1 LRGFLVNLFTPY
13 RTSIT
18 PNFAIF
24 HISIL
29 NKYRSFF
36 AFLQRHSARAAH
48 EVQKAYISTAQWY
61 YETGFRRYVRAL
73 DRIRG
78 RSVARTEPVGSVASE
93 SSLSLF
99 SRQPAPGV
107 IAQGSRSSVDTL
119 HGPNIM
125 QRSEES
131 GVILAYRADEPDFV
145 NESALVHLC
154 VCTDFVLCFTQKSTP
169 EELFRSISLV
179 IADNARAEYAFI
191 ASFFGRPDDFYH
203 PVTTEKVNVT
213 FAQKLSRDRQPMESA
228 SSHLSTIQDDDSV
241 SIVSEGQSLSH
252 GLSLSARDRSAKTR
266 TQATEHVWKQIF
278 EPSLEYAKVCV
289 P

>member
-1 LRGFLVNLFTPY
+1 MNSFTPY

-73 DRIRG
+73 ERIRA
-78 RSVARTEPVGSVASE
+78 RSVVRTELVGSVASE

-99 SRQPAPGV
+99 SRQGASSV
-107 IAQGSRSSVDTL
+107 SNQGPRSSVDTL
-119 HGPNIM
+119 HGPNII

-145 NESALVHLC
+145 REIILISRC
-154 VCTDFVLCFTQKSTP
+154 VCTDLRLIITTES
-169 EELFRSISLV
+169 
-179 IADNARAEYAFI
+179 NARRTV
-191 ASFFGRPDDFYH
+191 SFNLTCHSGQR
-203 PVTTEKVNVT
+203 K
-213 FAQKLSRDRQPMESA
+213 SRVCIHIIFLRSTRRFLPSGHDGKGQCDVRTKTQP
-228 SSHLSTIQDDDSV
+228 
-241 SIVSEGQSLSH
+241 G
-252 GLSLSARDRSAKTR
+252 
-266 TQATEHVWKQIF
+266 
-278 EPSLEYAKVCV
+278 
-289 P
+289 